1 MLPLSQPERDGSG
14 VKQAVQQQFDQ
25 AADHYRTSP
34 IHASGPDLVHMVK
47 AARLDGHE
55 LVLDAGC
62 GPGHTALRF
71 AQFAQRVIGIDLAN
85 SMLEQ
90 ARRLAAERGLSNV
103 EFRQGDVEALPFD
116 ANTFDVVTTRYS
128 AHHWPNPAAAL
139 TEFRRVLRPSGCL
152 LLADVVSWH
161 DFTIDT
167 HFQTL
172 ELLRDPSH
180 VRDHTVTQWLE
191 MLDAA
196 GFDAEIAYTWE
207 IAIDLPSWLQRVN
220 TRPEAVLMI
229 RTLLANAPGEVRAA
243 LRVQPDG
250 DFTMQCAL
258 LRGVPR

>member
-1 MLPLSQPERDGSG
+1 MSPHNLPESDGSG

-25 AADHYRTSP
+25 AAANYRTSP
-34 IHASGPDLVHMVK
+34 IHASGADLVQMVK
-47 AARLDGHE
+47 LARLDGQEH
-55 LVLDAGC
+55 VLDAGC

-71 AQFAQRVIGIDLAN
+71 AQFAAHVVGVDLAE
-85 SMLEQ
+85 SMLDQ
-90 ARRLAAERGLSNV
+90 ARRLAAERGLTNV
-103 EFRQGDVEALPFD
+103 DFRRGDVEALPFAD
-116 ANTFDVVTTRYS
+116 RAFDVVTTRYS

-139 TEFRRVLRPSGCL
+139 AEFRRVLRPSGCL
-152 LLADVVSWH
+152 LLADVVSWN
-161 DFTIDT
+161 DYTVDT

-180 VRDHTVTQWLE
+180 VRDHTVPQWLE

-196 GFDAEIAYTWE
+196 GFDAEIAFTWQ
-207 IAIDLPSWLQRVN
+207 IAIDIPSWVARVN
-220 TRPEAVLMI
+220 TQPEAVIMI

-243 LRVQPDG
+243 LRVQPHG